1 MSHTNKT
8 PNYDLP
14 QFIGTDKASWLG
26 DLNPAF
32 LAIDAGMQANKVAAQ
47 AAEVSAG
54 EASALAQSANSVANS
69 ANSSATNALSKIDNW
84 IEMYI
89 DNPDPTNFIQYNCFL
104 QFNPDLGIA
113 SLYNFIEFKNGFKPV
128 LGKSGTP
135 FIILPNQYFNNTYES
150 TLYFSGNV
158 SVSDSEGNTIYYTH
172 PQYIISGGKIYLKT
186 LGGPVPSGGK
196 YRFSTLSRMYYIKK
210 WLK

>member
-8 PNYDLP
+8 PNYELP

-32 LAIDAGMQANKVAAQ
+32 LAIDTGMQANKVAAQ

-69 ANSSATNALSKIDNW
+69 ANSSATNALSEIDNW
-84 IEMYI
+84 IEI
-89 DNPDPTNFIQYNCFL
+89 NINNPDTTNFVQYNCML

-113 SLYNFIEFKNGFKPV
+113 SLYNLIEFKDGFTPV

-135 FIILPNQYFNNTYES
+135 FIILPNQYFNNTFES

-158 SVSDSEGNTIYYTH
+158 SVADSQRNISYTN

-186 LGGPVPSGGK
+186 LGGSVPSGGR
-196 YRFSTLSRMYYIKK
+196 YRFSILSRMYYIKK

>member
-69 ANSSATNALSKIDNW
+69 ANSSATNALSEIDNW
-84 IEMYI
+84 IEINI
-89 DNPDPTNFIQYNCFL
+89 DNPDPTNFIQYNCLL

-113 SLYNFIEFKNGFKPV
+113 SLYNLIEFKEGFTPV
-128 LGKSGTP
+128 LGLSGTP
-135 FIILPNQYFNNTYES
+135 FIVLPNQYFNNTFQS
-150 TLYFSGNV
+150 TLYFSGIV
-158 SVSDSEGNTIYYTH
+158 SVSDSHGNISYTI
-172 PQYIISGGKIYLKT
+172 PQYIIGNGKIYLKT
-186 LGGPVPSGGK
+186 LGGSVPSGGI
-196 YRFSTLSRMYYIKK
+196 YRFSILSRMYYIKK

>member
-32 LAIDAGMQANKVAAQ
+32 LAIDTGMQANKVAAQ

-54 EASALAQSANSVANS
+54 EASALAQSANSVANK
-69 ANSSATNALSKIDNW
+69 AIDGINDW
-84 IEMYI
+84 SNFRL
-89 DNPDPTNFIQYNCFL
+89 DNPDETNFIQYSAVIDV
-104 QFNPDLGIA
+104 NPSLKIA
-113 SLYNFIEFKNGFKPV
+113 SIYNLIEFKSGFTPV
-128 LGKSGTP
+128 LGTSGTVLMR
-135 FIILPNQYFNNTYES
+135 LPQSIFNNTYES
-150 TLYFSGNV
+150 TLYFSGRL
-158 SVSDSEGNTIYYTH
+158 SIGAPSGTTTYGNA
-172 PQYIISGGKIYLKT
+172 QYIVSAGNIYLKT
-186 LGGPVPSGGK
+186 IGGSVPEGG
-196 YRFSTLSRMYYIKK
+196 RIQFSILSRMFYVGR

>member
-32 LAIDAGMQANKVAAQ
+32 LEIDAGMQANKVAAQ
-47 AAEVSAG
+47 SAEVSAG
-54 EASALAQSANSVANS
+54 KASALAQSANSVANS
-69 ANSSATNALSKIDNW
+69 ANSSATSALTKIDNW
-84 IEMYI
+84 IKLNLN
-89 DNPDPTNFIQYNCFL
+89 NPDTTNFVQYNCIL

-113 SLYNFIEFKNGFKPV
+113 SIYNLIEFKNGFTPV
-128 LGKSGTP
+128 LGTSGTP
-135 FIILPNQYFNNTYES
+135 FIILPNQYFNNTYVS

-158 SVSDSEGNTIYYTH
+158 SVSDSQNNITYTN

-186 LGGPVPSGGK
+186 LGGSVPAGGR
-196 YRFSTLSRMYYIKK
+196 YRFSILSRMYYIGE

>member
-69 ANSSATNALSKIDNW
+69 ANSSATNALSEIDNW
-84 IEMYI
+84 IEINI
-89 DNPDPTNFIQYNCFL
+89 DNPDPTNFIQYNCIL

-113 SLYNFIEFKNGFKPV
+113 SLYNLIEFKDGFTPV
-128 LGKSGTP
+128 LGLSGTP
-135 FIILPNQYFNNTYES
+135 FIILPNQYFNNTFQA

-158 SVSDSEGNTIYYTH
+158 SVSDSKGNISYTN
-172 PQYIISGGKIYLKT
+172 PQYIIGNGKIYLKT
-186 LGGPVPSGGK
+186 LGGSVPSGGR
-196 YRFSTLSRMYYIKK
+196 YRFSILSRMYYIKK

>member
-32 LAIDAGMQANKVAAQ
+32 LAIDAGMQANKVSAQ

-54 EASALAQSANSVANS
+54 EASAMAQSANSVANS
-69 ANSSATNALSKIDNW
+69 ANSSATSALTKIDNW
-84 IEMYI
+84 IELNLN
-89 DNPDPTNFIQYNCFL
+89 NPDKTNFVQYNCLL

-113 SLYNFIEFKNGFKPV
+113 SLYNLIEFKDGFTPV
-128 LGKSGTP
+128 IGTSGTP
-135 FIILPNQYFNNTYES
+135 FIILPNQYFNNTYVS

-158 SVSDSEGNTIYYTH
+158 SVSDSLGNIIYTN
-172 PQYIISGGKIYLKT
+172 PQYIISDGKIYLKT
-186 LGGPVPSGGK
+186 LGGSVPSGGR
-196 YRFSTLSRMYYIKK
+196 YRFSILSRMFYIGK

>member
-84 IEMYI
+84 IEI
-89 DNPDPTNFIQYNCFL
+89 NINNPDTTNFVQYNCLL

-113 SLYNFIEFKNGFKPV
+113 SLYNLIEFKDGFTPV

-158 SVSDSEGNTIYYTH
+158 SVADAQDNIRYTN

-186 LGGPVPSGGK
+186 LGGSVPSGGR
-196 YRFSTLSRMYYIKK
+196 YRFSILSRMYYIKK

>member
-32 LAIDAGMQANKVAAQ
+32 LAIDTGMEANKVSAQ
-47 AAEVSAG
+47 SAETSA
-54 EASALAQSANSVANS
+54 EQASALAQSANSVANG
-69 ANSSATNALSKIDNW
+69 ANSSATSALTKIDNW
-84 IEMYI
+84 IELNLN
-89 DNPDPTNFIQYNCFL
+89 NPDTTNFVQYNCLL

-113 SLYNFIEFKNGFKPV
+113 SLYNLIEFKDGFTPV
-128 LGKSGTP
+128 LGTSGTP
-135 FIILPNQYFNNTYES
+135 FIILPKQYFNNTYVS

-158 SVSDSEGNTIYYTH
+158 SVSDSQGNIIYTN
-172 PQYIISGGKIYLKT
+172 PQYIISDGKIYLKT
-186 LGGPVPSGGK
+186 LGGSVPSGGR
-196 YRFSTLSRMYYIKK
+196 YRFSILSRMYYIGK

>member
-32 LAIDAGMQANKVAAQ
+32 LAIDTGMEANKVSAQ
-47 AAEVSAG
+47 SAETSA
-54 EASALAQSANSVANS
+54 EQASALAQSANSVANG
-69 ANSSATNALSKIDNW
+69 ANSSATSALTKIDNW
-84 IEMYI
+84 IELNLN
-89 DNPDPTNFIQYNCFL
+89 NPDTTNFVQYNCLL

-113 SLYNFIEFKNGFKPV
+113 SLYNLIEFKDGFTPV
-128 LGKSGTP
+128 LGTSGTP
-135 FIILPNQYFNNTYES
+135 FIILPNQYFNNTYVS

-158 SVSDSEGNTIYYTH
+158 SVSDSQGNIIYTN
-172 PQYIISGGKIYLKT
+172 PQYIISDGKIYLKT
-186 LGGPVPSGGK
+186 LGGSVPSGGR
-196 YRFSTLSRMYYIKK
+196 YRFSILSRMYYIAK

>member
-32 LAIDAGMQANKVAAQ
+32 LAIDTGMQANKVAAQ

-54 EASALAQSANSVANS
+54 EASAMAQSANSVANS
-69 ANSSATNALSKIDNW
+69 ANSSATSALTKIDNW
-84 IEMYI
+84 IELNLN
-89 DNPDPTNFIQYNCFL
+89 NPDTTNFVQYNCLL

-113 SLYNFIEFKNGFKPV
+113 SLYNLIEFKNGFTPV
-128 LGKSGTP
+128 LGTSGTP

-158 SVSDSEGNTIYYTH
+158 SVSDSQGNIIYTN

-186 LGGPVPSGGK
+186 LGGSVPSGGR
-196 YRFSTLSRMYYIKK
+196 YRFSILSRMYYIGK

>member
-54 EASALAQSANSVANS
+54 EASALAQSANSVA
-69 ANSSATNALSKIDNW
+69 
-84 IEMYI
+84 
-89 DNPDPTNFIQYNCFL
+89 
-104 QFNPDLGIA
+104 
-113 SLYNFIEFKNGFKPV
+113 
-128 LGKSGTP
+128 
-135 FIILPNQYFNNTYES
+135 
-150 TLYFSGNV
+150 
-158 SVSDSEGNTIYYTH
+158 
-172 PQYIISGGKIYLKT
+172 
-186 LGGPVPSGGK
+186 
-196 YRFSTLSRMYYIKK
+196 
-210 WLK
+210 

>member
-32 LAIDAGMQANKVAAQ
+32 LAIDTAMEANKVSAQ
-47 AAEVSAG
+47 SAETSA
-54 EASALAQSANSVANS
+54 EQASALAQSANSVANG
-69 ANSSATNALSKIDNW
+69 ANSSATSALTKIDNW
-84 IEMYI
+84 IELNLN
-89 DNPDPTNFIQYNCFL
+89 NPDTTNFVQYNCLL

-113 SLYNFIEFKNGFKPV
+113 SLYNLIEFKDGFTPV
-128 LGKSGTP
+128 LGTSGTP

-158 SVSDSEGNTIYYTH
+158 SVSDSPGNIIYTN

-186 LGGPVPSGGK
+186 LGGSVPSGGR
-196 YRFSTLSRMYYIKK
+196 YRFSILSRMYYIGK

>member
-69 ANSSATNALSKIDNW
+69 ANSSATKALSEIDNW
-84 IEMYI
+84 IEINI
-89 DNPDPTNFIQYNCFL
+89 DNPDPTNFIQYNCLL

-113 SLYNFIEFKNGFKPV
+113 SLHNLIEFKEGFTPV
-128 LGKSGTP
+128 LGLSGTP
-135 FIILPNQYFNNTYES
+135 FIILPNQYFNNTFQS

-158 SVSDSEGNTIYYTH
+158 SVSDSQGNISYTN
-172 PQYIISGGKIYLKT
+172 PQYIIGNGKIYLKT
-186 LGGPVPSGGK
+186 LGGSVPSGGR
-196 YRFSTLSRMYYIKK
+196 YRFSILSRMYYIKK

>member
-54 EASALAQSANSVANS
+54 EASALAQSANSVANK
-69 ANSSATNALSKIDNW
+69 AIDGINDW
-84 IEMYI
+84 SNFRL
-89 DNPDPTNFIQYNCFL
+89 DNPDETNFIQYSAVIDV
-104 QFNPDLGIA
+104 NPSLKIA
-113 SLYNFIEFKNGFKPV
+113 SIYNLVEFKSGFTPV
-128 LGKSGTP
+128 LGTSGTVLMR
-135 FIILPNQYFNNTYES
+135 LPQSIFNNTYES
-150 TLYFSGNV
+150 TLYFSGRL
-158 SVSDSEGNTIYYTH
+158 SIGSPSGTITYGNA
-172 PQYIISGGKIYLKT
+172 QYIVSGGNIYLKSI
-186 LGGPVPSGGK
+186 GGSVPEGS
-196 YRFSTLSRMYYIKK
+196 RIQFSILSRMFYVGR

>member
-69 ANSSATNALSKIDNW
+69 ANQAIDDINNW
-84 IEMYI
+84 INFRL
-89 DNPDPTNFIQYNCFL
+89 DNPDGTNFIQYSAVIDVNPSL
-104 QFNPDLGIA
+104 QIA
-113 SLYNFIEFKNGFKPV
+113 SIYNLIEFKSGFTPV
-128 LGKSGTP
+128 LGRSGTVL
-135 FIILPNQYFNNTYES
+135 IRLPQSIFNNTYES
-150 TLYFSGNV
+150 TLYFSGRL
-158 SVSDSEGNTIYYTH
+158 SIASPSGTTAYGN
-172 PQYIISGGKIYLKT
+172 PQYILSGGNIYLKSI
-186 LGGPVPSGGK
+186 GGSVPEGS
-196 YRFSTLSRMYYIKK
+196 RIQFSILSRMYYVGR

>member
-32 LAIDAGMQANKVAAQ
+32 LAIDTGMQANKVAAQ

-69 ANSSATNALSKIDNW
+69 ANNSATKALSEIDNW
-84 IEMYI
+84 IEINI
-89 DNPDPTNFIQYNCFL
+89 DNPDPTNFIQYNCIL

-113 SLYNFIEFKNGFKPV
+113 SLYNLIEFKEGFTPV
-128 LGKSGTP
+128 LGLSGTP
-135 FIILPNQYFNNTYES
+135 FIILPNQYFNNTFQS

-158 SVSDSEGNTIYYTH
+158 SVSDSQGNISYTN
-172 PQYIISGGKIYLKT
+172 PQYILGNGKIYLKT
-186 LGGPVPSGGK
+186 LGGSVPRGGR
-196 YRFSTLSRMYYIKK
+196 YRFSILSRMYYIKK

>member
-32 LAIDAGMQANKVAAQ
+32 LAIDTGMQANKVAAQ

-69 ANSSATNALSKIDNW
+69 ANNSATKALSEIDNW
-84 IEMYI
+84 IEI
-89 DNPDPTNFIQYNCFL
+89 NINNPDTTNFVQYNCLL

-113 SLYNFIEFKNGFKPV
+113 SLYNLIEFKDGFTPV
-128 LGKSGTP
+128 LGTSGTP
-135 FIILPNQYFNNTYES
+135 FIILPNQYFNNTFES

-158 SVSDSEGNTIYYTH
+158 SVSDSLGNITYTN

-186 LGGPVPSGGK
+186 LGGSVPSGGK
-196 YRFSTLSRMYYIKK
+196 YRFSILSRMYYIGK

>member
-32 LAIDAGMQANKVAAQ
+32 LAIDTGMQANKVAAQ
-47 AAEVSAG
+47 AAEVSAE

-69 ANSSATNALSKIDNW
+69 ANSSATKALSEIDNW
-84 IEMYI
+84 IEINI
-89 DNPDPTNFIQYNCFL
+89 DNPDPTNFIQYNCLL

-113 SLYNFIEFKNGFKPV
+113 SLYNLIEFKNGFTPV

-158 SVSDSEGNTIYYTH
+158 SVSDSAGNIIYTN
-172 PQYIISGGKIYLKT
+172 PQYILSGGKIYLKT
-186 LGGPVPSGGK
+186 LGGSVPSGGR
-196 YRFSTLSRMYYIKK
+196 YRFSILSRMYYIGK

>member
-69 ANSSATNALSKIDNW
+69 ANSSATNALSEIDNW
-84 IEMYI
+84 IEI
-89 DNPDPTNFIQYNCFL
+89 NINNPDTTNFVQYNCLL

-113 SLYNFIEFKNGFKPV
+113 SLYNLIEFKDGFTPV

-158 SVSDSEGNTIYYTH
+158 SVADAKGNISYTN

-186 LGGPVPSGGK
+186 LGGSVPSGGR
-196 YRFSTLSRMYYIKK
+196 YRFSILSRMYYIKK

>member
-32 LAIDAGMQANKVAAQ
+32 LAIDTGMQANKVAAQ

-54 EASALAQSANSVANS
+54 EASAMAQSANSVANS
-69 ANSSATNALSKIDNW
+69 ANSSATSALTKIDNW
-84 IEMYI
+84 IELNLN
-89 DNPDPTNFIQYNCFL
+89 NPDTTNFVQYNCLL

-113 SLYNFIEFKNGFKPV
+113 SLYNLIEFKDGFTPV
-128 LGKSGTP
+128 LGTSGTP
-135 FIILPNQYFNNTYES
+135 FIILPNQYFNNTFES

-158 SVSDSEGNTIYYTH
+158 SVSDSKGNISYTN

-186 LGGPVPSGGK
+186 LGGSVPSGGR
-196 YRFSTLSRMYYIKK
+196 YRFSILSRMYYIKK

>member
-32 LAIDAGMQANKVAAQ
+32 LAIDTGMEANKVSAQ
-47 AAEVSAG
+47 SAETSA
-54 EASALAQSANSVANS
+54 EQASALAQSANSVANG
-69 ANSSATNALSKIDNW
+69 ANSSATSALTKIDNW
-84 IEMYI
+84 IEI
-89 DNPDPTNFIQYNCFL
+89 NINNPDTTNFVQYNCLL

-113 SLYNFIEFKNGFKPV
+113 SLYNLIEFKNGFTPV
-128 LGKSGTP
+128 LGTSGTP

-158 SVSDSEGNTIYYTH
+158 SVSDSQGNIIYTN

-186 LGGPVPSGGK
+186 LGGSVPSGGR
-196 YRFSTLSRMYYIKK
+196 YRFSILSRMYYISK

>member
-32 LAIDAGMQANKVAAQ
+32 LAIDAGMQANKVSAQ

-54 EASALAQSANSVANS
+54 EASAMAQSANSVANS
-69 ANSSATNALSKIDNW
+69 ANSSATSALTKIDNW
-84 IEMYI
+84 IELNLN
-89 DNPDPTNFIQYNCFL
+89 NPDTTNFVQYNCLL

-113 SLYNFIEFKNGFKPV
+113 SLYNLIEFKDGFTPV
-128 LGKSGTP
+128 LGTSGTP
-135 FIILPNQYFNNTYES
+135 FIILPNQYFNNTYVS

-158 SVSDSEGNTIYYTH
+158 SISDSQGNIIYTN
-172 PQYIISGGKIYLKT
+172 PQYIISDGKIYLKT
-186 LGGPVPSGGK
+186 LGRSVPAGGR
-196 YRFSTLSRMYYIKK
+196 YRFSILSRMYYIGK

>member
-32 LAIDAGMQANKVAAQ
+32 LAIDTGMQANKVAAQ

-69 ANSSATNALSKIDNW
+69 ANSSATSALTKIDNW
-84 IEMYI
+84 IELNLN
-89 DNPDPTNFIQYNCFL
+89 NPDTTNFVQYNCLL

-113 SLYNFIEFKNGFKPV
+113 SLYNLIEFKDGFTPV
-128 LGKSGTP
+128 LGTSGTP
-135 FIILPNQYFNNTYES
+135 FIILPNQYFNKNFES

-158 SVSDSEGNTIYYTH
+158 SVSDSKGNIIYNN

-186 LGGPVPSGGK
+186 LGGSVPSGGR
-196 YRFSTLSRMYYIKK
+196 YRFSILSRMYYIGN

>member
-32 LAIDAGMQANKVAAQ
+32 LAIDTGMEANKVSAQ
-47 AAEVSAG
+47 SAETSA
-54 EASALAQSANSVANS
+54 EQASALAQSANSVANG
-69 ANSSATNALSKIDNW
+69 ANSSATSALTKIDNW
-84 IEMYI
+84 IEI
-89 DNPDPTNFIQYNCFL
+89 NINNPDTTNFVQYNCLL

-113 SLYNFIEFKNGFKPV
+113 SLYNLIEFKNGFTPV
-128 LGKSGTP
+128 LGTSGTP

-158 SVSDSEGNTIYYTH
+158 SVSDSQGNIIYTN

-186 LGGPVPSGGK
+186 LGGPLPSDGR
-196 YRFSTLSRMYYIKK
+196 YRYSTISRMYYIKK

>member
-8 PNYDLP
+8 PNYELP

-32 LAIDAGMQANKVAAQ
+32 LAIDTGMQANKVAAQ

-69 ANSSATNALSKIDNW
+69 ANSSATNALSEIDNW
-84 IEMYI
+84 IEI
-89 DNPDPTNFIQYNCFL
+89 NINNPDTTNFVQYNCLL

-113 SLYNFIEFKNGFKPV
+113 SLYNLIEFKNGFTPV

-135 FIILPNQYFNNTYES
+135 FIILPDQYFNNTFES

-158 SVSDSEGNTIYYTH
+158 SVADSQGNISYTN

-186 LGGPVPSGGK
+186 LGGSVPSGGR
-196 YRFSTLSRMYYIKK
+196 YRFSILSRMYYIKK

>member
-32 LAIDAGMQANKVAAQ
+32 LAIDTGMEANKVSAQ
-47 AAEVSAG
+47 SAEASA
-54 EASALAQSANSVANS
+54 EQASALAQSANSVANG
-69 ANSSATNALSKIDNW
+69 ANSSATSALTKIDNW
-84 IEMYI
+84 IELNLN
-89 DNPDPTNFIQYNCFL
+89 NPDTTNFVQYNCLL

-113 SLYNFIEFKNGFKPV
+113 SLYNLIEFKDGFTPV

-158 SVSDSEGNTIYYTH
+158 SVSDSAGNIIYTN

-186 LGGPVPSGGK
+186 LGGSVPSGGR
-196 YRFSTLSRMYYIKK
+196 YRFSILSRMYYIGK

>member
-8 PNYDLP
+8 PNYELP

-32 LAIDAGMQANKVAAQ
+32 LAIDTGMQANKVAAQ

-69 ANSSATNALSKIDNW
+69 ANSSATSALTKIDNW
-84 IEMYI
+84 IELNLN
-89 DNPDPTNFIQYNCFL
+89 NPDTTNFVQYNCLL

-113 SLYNFIEFKNGFKPV
+113 SLYNLIEFKDGFTPV

-135 FIILPNQYFNNTYES
+135 FIILPNQYFNNTFES

-158 SVSDSEGNTIYYTH
+158 SVSDSKGNISYTN

-186 LGGPVPSGGK
+186 LGGSVPSGGR
-196 YRFSTLSRMYYIKK
+196 YRFSILSRLYYIKK

>member
-14 QFIGTDKASWLG
+14 QFIGADKASWLG

-32 LAIDAGMQANKVAAQ
+32 LAIDTGMEANKVSAQ
-47 AAEVSAG
+47 SAEASA
-54 EASALAQSANSVANS
+54 EQASALAQSANSVANG
-69 ANSSATNALSKIDNW
+69 ANSSATSALTKIDNW
-84 IEMYI
+84 IELNLN
-89 DNPDPTNFIQYNCFL
+89 NPDTTNFVQYNCLL

-113 SLYNFIEFKNGFKPV
+113 SLYNLIEFKDGFTPV

-158 SVSDSEGNTIYYTH
+158 SVSDSNGNIIYTN

-186 LGGPVPSGGK
+186 LGGSVPSGGR
-196 YRFSTLSRMYYIKK
+196 YRFSILSRMYYIGK

>member
-32 LAIDAGMQANKVAAQ
+32 LAIDTGMQANKVAAQ

-69 ANSSATNALSKIDNW
+69 ANSSATKALSEIDNW
-84 IEMYI
+84 IEINI
-89 DNPDPTNFIQYNCFL
+89 DNPDPTNFIQYNCLL

-113 SLYNFIEFKNGFKPV
+113 SLYNLIEFKDGFTPV
-128 LGKSGTP
+128 LGTSGTP
-135 FIILPNQYFNNTYES
+135 FIILPNQYFNNTFES

-158 SVSDSEGNTIYYTH
+158 SVSDSLGNISYTN

-186 LGGPVPSGGK
+186 LGGSVPSGGR
-196 YRFSTLSRMYYIKK
+196 YRFSILSRMYYIKK

>member
-69 ANSSATNALSKIDNW
+69 ANSSANKAIDGINDW
-84 IEMYI
+84 SNFRL
-89 DNPDPTNFIQYNCFL
+89 DNPDETNFIQYSAVIDV
-104 QFNPDLGIA
+104 NPSLKIA
-113 SLYNFIEFKNGFKPV
+113 SIYNLIEFKSGFTPV
-128 LGKSGTP
+128 LGTSGTVLMR
-135 FIILPNQYFNNTYES
+135 LPQSIFNNTYES
-150 TLYFSGNV
+150 TLYFSGRL
-158 SVSDSEGNTIYYTH
+158 SIGSPSGTTTYGNA
-172 PQYIISGGKIYLKT
+172 QYIVSGGNIYLKSI
-186 LGGPVPSGGK
+186 GGSVPEGS
-196 YRFSTLSRMYYIKK
+196 RIQFSILSRMFYVGR

>member
-32 LAIDAGMQANKVAAQ
+32 LAIDAGMEANKVSAQ
-47 AAEVSAG
+47 SAETSA
-54 EASALAQSANSVANS
+54 EQASALAQSANSVANG
-69 ANSSATNALSKIDNW
+69 ANSSATSALTKIDNW
-84 IEMYI
+84 IELRLN
-89 DNPDPTNFIQYNCFL
+89 NPDTTNFVQYNCIL

-113 SLYNFIEFKNGFKPV
+113 SLYNLIEFKDGFTPV
-128 LGKSGTP
+128 LGTSGTP
-135 FIILPNQYFNNTYES
+135 FIILPNQYFNNTYVS
-150 TLYFSGNV
+150 TLFFSGYV
-158 SVSDSEGNTIYYTH
+158 SVSDSLGNLIYTN
-172 PQYIISGGKIYLKT
+172 PQYIISNGKIYLKT
-186 LGGPVPSGGK
+186 LGGSMPSGGK
-196 YRFSTLSRMYYIKK
+196 YRFSILSRMYYIGK

>member
-32 LAIDAGMQANKVAAQ
+32 LAIDTGMEANKVSAQ
-47 AAEVSAG
+47 SAETSA
-54 EASALAQSANSVANS
+54 EQASALAQSANSVANG
-69 ANSSATNALSKIDNW
+69 ANSSATSALTKIDNW
-84 IEMYI
+84 IELNLN
-89 DNPDPTNFIQYNCFL
+89 NPDTTNFVQYNCIL

-113 SLYNFIEFKNGFKPV
+113 SLYNLIEFKAGFTPV
-128 LGKSGTP
+128 LGTSGTP

-158 SVSDSEGNTIYYTH
+158 SVSDSPGNIIYTN

-186 LGGPVPSGGK
+186 LGGSVPSGGR
-196 YRFSTLSRMYYIKK
+196 YRFSVLSRMYYIKK

>member
-8 PNYDLP
+8 PNYELP

-69 ANSSATNALSKIDNW
+69 ANTSATNALSEIDNW
-84 IEMYI
+84 IEI
-89 DNPDPTNFIQYNCFL
+89 NINNPDTTNFVQYNCIL

-113 SLYNFIEFKNGFKPV
+113 SLYNLIEFKDGFTPV

-135 FIILPNQYFNNTYES
+135 FIILPNQYFNNTFES

-158 SVSDSEGNTIYYTH
+158 SVADSKGNISYTN

-186 LGGPVPSGGK
+186 LGGSVPSGGR
-196 YRFSTLSRMYYIKK
+196 YRFSILSRMYYIKK

>member
-32 LAIDAGMQANKVAAQ
+32 LAIDTGMEANKVSAQ
-47 AAEVSAG
+47 SAETSA
-54 EASALAQSANSVANS
+54 EQASALAQSANSVANA
-69 ANSSATNALSKIDNW
+69 ANSSATSALTKIDNW
-84 IEMYI
+84 IELNLN
-89 DNPDPTNFIQYNCFL
+89 NPDTTNFVQYNCLL

-113 SLYNFIEFKNGFKPV
+113 SLYNLIEFKDGFTPV

-158 SVSDSEGNTIYYTH
+158 SVSDSSGNISYTN

-186 LGGPVPSGGK
+186 LGGSLPSNGR
-196 YRFSTLSRMYYIKK
+196 YRFSILSRMYYIKK

>member
-32 LAIDAGMQANKVAAQ
+32 LAIDTGMQANKVAAQ

-69 ANSSATNALSKIDNW
+69 ANNSAAKALSEIDNW
-84 IEMYI
+84 IEI
-89 DNPDPTNFIQYNCFL
+89 NINNPDTTNFVQYNCIL
-104 QFNPDLGIA
+104 QFNPDLAIA
-113 SLYNFIEFKNGFKPV
+113 SLYNLIEFKDGFTPV

-135 FIILPNQYFNNTYES
+135 FIILPNQYFNNSFES

-158 SVSDSEGNTIYYTH
+158 SVSDSKGNITYTN

-186 LGGPVPSGGK
+186 LGGSVPSGGR
-196 YRFSTLSRMYYIKK
+196 YRFSILSRMYYIGK